1 MMHVGAA
8 MKTIS
13 VTLILSVLSFMTAQ
27 ALAATKP
34 PPTTGPKDGEETLL
48 DGEIIFT
55 PPEGWQEITREGNKS
70 IQYNSPDHRCTLMIT
85 ATPQQVN
92 LNKEVADKM
101 GMMIKKKVAEHV
113 KSTGAEFVI
122 SPRVEKDDLLFL
134 KVHDRFKQGNAVVDR
149 YQLYQMV
156 SLDLITVI
164 SIANTDIED
173 EMNAFAKTANDTLL
187 SARFQKLDPKTG
199 QRVPVKPKPPTTLPK
214 NYWKA
219 QVRILG
225 PTGWKEEMKD
235 AARGEVAT
243 YSDPQ
248 HADVNIRVFA
258 EPIPAGVSEEDP
270 RLEKMADDMIDQQEQ
285 LAKKAGREVQG
296 EAEALDDAAY
306 IRKSR
311 SRYKG
316 KQQPTVISSRVLV
329 AGHTL
334 VNIVTEAPAD
344 QSPRVE
350 KLADSWFKENVTPM
364 GLKEIQRQER
374 TERSTTQPRP
384 YPESPA
390 P

>member
-1 MMHVGAA
+1 
-8 MKTIS
+8 
-13 VTLILSVLSFMTAQ
+13 
-27 ALAATKP
+27 
-34 PPTTGPKDGEETLL
+34 
-48 DGEIIFT
+48 
-55 PPEGWQEITREGNKS
+55 
-70 IQYNSPDHRCTLMIT
+70 
-85 ATPQQVN
+85 
-92 LNKEVADKM
+92 
-101 GMMIKKKVAEHV
+101 
-113 KSTGAEFVI
+113 
-122 SPRVEKDDLLFL
+122 
-134 KVHDRFKQGNAVVDR
+134 
-149 YQLYQMV
+149 
-156 SLDLITVI
+156 
-164 SIANTDIED
+164 
-173 EMNAFAKTANDTLL
+173 
-187 SARFQKLDPKTG
+187 
-199 QRVPVKPKPPTTLPK
+199 
-214 NYWKA
+214 
-219 QVRILG
+219 
-225 PTGWKEEMKD
+225 
-235 AARGEVAT
+235 
-243 YSDPQ
+243 
-248 HADVNIRVFA
+248 
-258 EPIPAGVSEEDP
+258 
-270 RLEKMADDMIDQQEQ
+270 MADDMIDQQEQ